1 MKYIVTPE
9 SKKDYSYCPALGNC
23 NNYAVCKKCPAL
35 GNGNPCPQE
44 NACGT
49 EYVTL
54 CALCSEDPKFCG
66 GDDLLQL
73 QYKNNRN

>member
-1 MKYIVTPE
+1 MRYTVSPE
-9 SKKDYSYCPALGNC
+9 RKLFCSYCPAEGHC

-44 NACGT
+44 AKPCAE

-54 CALCSEDPKFCG
+54 CALCSEDPKFCP
-66 GDDLLQL
+66 DAEL
-73 QYKNNRN
+73 